1 MNEQISVSEKA
12 LGYLKSTQPWVTFIA
27 VMGFIGAAFMVLMSL
42 FMLAGGALMP
52 ANPKLPAMFFP
63 VFGGF
68 YLLLSIFFCLIPGIL
83 LMRCSSAISSIPG
96 TGQAAVESA
105 LSRQKSFW
113 KYAGIFTIVIL
124 VFDVLIF
131 IGKYGFGLFQ
141 GGYFH
146 P

>member
-1 MNEQISVSEKA
+1 MNEQNSVSEKA
-12 LGYLKSTQPWVTFIA
+12 LGYLKSTQGWVTFIA
-27 VMGFIGAAFMVLMSL
+27 VMGFVGAAFMVLMSL
-42 FMLAGGALMP
+42 FMLAGGAMVP
-52 ANPKLPAMFFP
+52 ANSKLPAMFFH
-63 VFGGF
+63 VVSGL
-68 YLLLSIFFCLIPGIL
+68 YLFLSIFCCLIPGIL
-83 LMRCSSAISSIPG
+83 LMRYSSAISNIPG
-96 TGQAAVESA
+96 TGQAALESA

-113 KYAGIFTIVIL
+113 KYAGIFMIVML